1 MLRISEKALELLS
14 DGGGLFLF
22 FLRNFYAKH
31 MKRLFIVILGLGIS
45 LSGLTQPC
53 LPNGIT
59 FNTQSQ
65 IDSFQVNFPNC
76 TGIEGDVVINGINI
90 TNLYGLNEIASI
102 GGGLAIV
109 INDSLTTLG
118 GLENLVSVG
127 ATLTIFNNPLL
138 HSLTGLE
145 KLNSV
150 GGSLAVFMNNML
162 PNLIG
167 LDSLK
172 EVGGDFHINTDSALM
187 SLNGLKSLTS
197 IGGDFGLWNNPVL
210 SDLNALEGLTSVKGS
225 IGVTNNNSLTS
236 LKGLDNVKADSINSL
251 HITSNS
257 ILSACAVKSICD
269 YLAIPYML
277 IEILDNATGCNS
289 EAEVDTACMA
299 LSVDNNAS
307 QDFFS
312 IYPNPVSTHV
322 TIESTTT
329 QPGIYISIINL
340 QGINM
345 ITCPV
350 RENKTILDVN
360 NLPGGVY
367 LVKIISLSSTNNYK
381 LVKN

>member
-1 MLRISEKALELLS
+1 
-14 DGGGLFLF
+14 
-22 FLRNFYAKH
+22 
-31 MKRLFIVILGLGIS
+31 MKRLFLVIFGLAMS
-45 LSGLTQPC
+45 LPSWTQPC

-59 FNTQSQ
+59 FSTQSQ
-65 IDSFQVNFPNC
+65 IDSFHTNFPNC

-90 TNLYGLNEIASI
+90 TNLYGLNAITSI
-102 GGGLAIV
+102 GGELAIV

-127 ATLTIFNNPLL
+127 ATLTIFNNPVLN
-138 HSLTGLE
+138 SLTGLE

-150 GGSLAVFMNNML
+150 GGSLVVYMNDIL
-162 PNLIG
+162 PSLIG

-172 EVGGDFHINTDSALM
+172 DVGGEIQIHTSNALI

-197 IGGDFGLWNNPVL
+197 IGGDLGLWDNPIL
-210 SDLNALEGLTSVKGS
+210 SNLNALEGLTSVKGS
-225 IGVTNNNSLTS
+225 ISLTNNNSLTS
-236 LKGLDNVKADSINSL
+236 LKGLDNVKADSIHSL

-257 ILSACAVKSICD
+257 ILSTCAIKCICD
-269 YLAIPYML
+269 YLAIPNML

-289 EAEVDTACMA
+289 EEEVDTACMA
-299 LSVDNNAS
+299 LSVDYNTS
-307 QDFFS
+307 QDLFS
-312 IYPNPVSTHV
+312 IYPNPVSTNV
-322 TIESTTT
+322 TIESTKT

-345 ITCPV
+345 IKCSI
-350 RENKTILDVN
+350 RDKKTILDVN
-360 NLPGGVY
+360 NLPRGVY

>member
-1 MLRISEKALELLS
+1 
-14 DGGGLFLF
+14 
-22 FLRNFYAKH
+22 
-31 MKRLFIVILGLGIS
+31 MKRIALVIFGIAIS
-45 LSGLTQPC
+45 LTGWAQPC
-53 LPNGIT
+53 LSNGIT

-76 TGIEGDVVINGINI
+76 TRIEGDVVINGINI

-118 GLENLVSVG
+118 GLENLVSIG

-145 KLNSV
+145 KLNSI
-150 GGSLAVFMNNML
+150 GGSLVVYMNDIL

-172 EVGGDFHINTDSALM
+172 DVGGEIQIHTSNALI

-197 IGGDFGLWNNPVL
+197 IGGDLGLWDNPIL
-210 SDLNALEGLTSVKGS
+210 SNLNALEELTSVKGS
-225 IGVTNNNSLTS
+225 ISLTNNNSLTS

-251 HITSNS
+251 NITSNS

-289 EAEVDTACMA
+289 EVEVDTACRA
-299 LSVDNNAS
+299 LSVDYNTS
-307 QDFFS
+307 QELFS
-312 IYPNPVSTHV
+312 IYPNPASTHV
-322 TIESTTT
+322 TIESIKT
-329 QPGIYISIINL
+329 QPGIYISILNL

-350 RENKTILDVN
+350 KV
-360 NLPGGVY
+360 
-367 LVKIISLSSTNNYK
+367 
-381 LVKN
+381 